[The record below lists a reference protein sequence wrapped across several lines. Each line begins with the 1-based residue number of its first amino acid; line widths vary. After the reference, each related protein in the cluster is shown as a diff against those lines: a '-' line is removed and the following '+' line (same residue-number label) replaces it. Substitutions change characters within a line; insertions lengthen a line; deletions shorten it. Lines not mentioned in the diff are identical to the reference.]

1 MKYYSNQQSAGG
13 STNPMFHGPRMAW
26 FVLTC
31 VLLSG
36 IYGCASG
43 PEPLTFS
50 GFLDNYSGIRPAS
63 DKSGAW
69 VYRKPGLDFNPYTKI
84 MLDPLVIWPSEH
96 SSYKGMHTGRMW
108 QLALAFHEQMSKA
121 LQDGYTIVQKP
132 GPGVLRLRAALTEVN
147 FVRPTDKT
155 SGPLLPLVGD
165 IVMQTSKTITGSSVT
180 TLSGNA
186 TIEAELLD
194 SESQERLVAYIEKR
208 KSEKTVI
215 TKDPSSLGPIR
226 EIFDFWARKLRQ
238 RLDEKRGLGEF

>member
-1 MKYYSNQQSAGG
+1 MEYHSNDPSAGG
-13 STNPMFHGPRMAW
+13 SKNPMLHIPRTAW
-26 FVLTC
+26 LVLTF

-36 IYGCASG
+36 TYGCASG

-50 GFLDNYSGIRPAS
+50 GFLENYSHIRPAS
-63 DKSGAW
+63 DESGAW

-96 SSYKGMHTGRMW
+96 SSYKGMHTGKMW
-108 QLALAFHEQMSKA
+108 QLALAFQEEMSKA
-121 LQDGYTIVQKP
+121 LQSGYTIVQQP

-147 FVRPTDKT
+147 FVRPTDKA

-165 IVMQTSKTITGSSVT
+165 IVMQTSKIITGSMVT

-194 SESQERLVAYIEKR
+194 SQTQERLVAYIEKR
-208 KSEKTVI
+208 KSEKTLI
-215 TKDPSSLGPIR
+215 TKDPGSLGPIR
-226 EIFDFWARKLRQ
+226 EIFDYWAKKLRR
-238 RLDEKRGLGEF
+238 RLDQNRG